1 MVHGVV
7 HGVVYGFGVC
17 INDVVYYLDFGGG
30 RLVRLSLSIG
40 VWFWM
45 RYGDVINGK
54 NPCLKIC
61 FYVSPFS
68 PNSTSKTVIIWQN
81 SQYIS

>member
-30 RLVRLSLSIG
+30 GLVRLNLSIG

-45 RYGDVINGK
+45 RYGEVIKYKSCPPKRNATSILCVRFLTNYDVGGK
-54 NPCLKIC
+54 IM
-61 FYVSPFS
+61 
-68 PNSTSKTVIIWQN
+68 T
-81 SQYIS
+81 